1 MNSTQKQNVANAI
14 QEFNNS
20 EKQFEQIASS
30 KYKNEQSID
39 TIIIKEYTLAEILT
53 SSREVIDKISKR
65 LEMEHWQ
72 ILPHTVVTQEFGQFS
87 LNQCIVDLRN
97 FLMQGNYD
105 NASARL
111 KALIYYATTNGFWQI
126 PQKIELGIRE
136 SSLSKLEERA
146 QLTMEH
152 VDKRAETANATIA
165 QLNEKVNE
173 LNTLIAQKQQEFATL
188 QSNQNQSN
196 NLLNNITNFKK
207 NAETFSATIEQTKNK
222 CNDILT
228 DLEKKQG
235 KVTQQQND
243 IDKQI
248 ELANTNI
255 QEFETNSKEKI
266 DSIQSGYDSV
276 SANVEE
282 VRKMMGY
289 IADGTLSHSFNKR
302 KENIKRSEKIWMW
315 VSLGTLLG
323 LIAWVCVVFIWLSAN
338 TGIVWADIL
347 INGIKA
353 TPLAFAFGFA
363 LTEYSKE
370 RNLLEEYA
378 FREAVAVTLTA
389 YLEQL
394 NGDNTEEQKKLL
406 VSTVEKL
413 YTKPIISN
421 KEYKLFNFDTKDIAK
436 AVEKAKEIAK

>member
-1 MNSTQKQNVANAI
+1 MNKTQKQNVANAI
-14 QEFNNS
+14 QEFHS
-20 EKQFEQIASS
+20 VETQFETIAAK
-30 KYKNEQSID
+30 KYQNEQSLD
-39 TIIIKEYTLAEILT
+39 TIIIQDYTLVEIFKY
-53 SSREVIDKISKR
+53 SREVIKKISNR
-65 LEMEHWQ
+65 IEQDNWQ
-72 ILPHTVVTQEFGQFS
+72 IMPNNVATPEFGQYQVH
-87 LNQCIVDLRN
+87 QCINEMRN
-97 FLMQGNYD
+97 GLVQANYD
-105 NASARL
+105 FCVQRL
-111 KALIYYATTNGFWQI
+111 KALIYYATLNGFWQI

-136 SSLSKLEERA
+136 SSLTKLEERA

-152 VDKRAETANATIA
+152 IDKRAETANATIA

-173 LNTLIAQKQQEFATL
+173 LNKLIAQKHQEFATL

-196 NLLNNITNFKK
+196 NLLNNITNVNK
-207 NAETFSATIEQTKNK
+207 NAETHNNAVEQIKNK
-222 CNDILT
+222 CNTILT
-228 DLEKKQG
+228 DLEKKQE
-235 KVTQQQND
+235 KVSQQQKD

-248 ELANTNI
+248 ETANASLNG
-255 QEFETNSKEKI
+255 FERDSKEKI
-266 DSIQSGYDSV
+266 AAIQSGYDSV
-276 SANVEE
+276 SANVED

-302 KENIKRSEKIWMW
+302 KENIKRSEKLWMW
-315 VSLGTLLG
+315 ICLGTLLG
-323 LIAWVCVVFIWLSAN
+323 LIAWVCVIFIWLSAD

-370 RNLLEEYA
+370 RNILEEYA

-394 NGDNTEEQKKLL
+394 NGENTEEQKKLL

-413 YTKPIISN
+413 YTKPIISA

-436 AVEKAKEIAK
+436 TAEQIKEIAK

>member
-1 MNSTQKQNVANAI
+1 MNSSQKQNVANAI

-30 KYKNEQSID
+30 KYKDEQSID
-39 TIIIKEYTLAEILT
+39 TIIIKEYTLAEIFT
-53 SSREVIDKISKR
+53 SSREVIDKLSKR
-65 LEMEHWQ
+65 LEMKHWQ
-72 ILPHTVVTQEFGQFS
+72 ILPQTVVTQEFGQFS
-87 LNQCIVDLRN
+87 LNQCIVDLRT
-97 FLMQGNYD
+97 FLMQGNYE

-146 QLTMEH
+146 HLTIEHIDERAKIANNTISQLD
-152 VDKRAETANATIA
+152 DKVT
-165 QLNEKVNE
+165 E
-173 LNTLIAQKQQEFATL
+173 LNQLINQKQQEFITL
-188 QSNQNQSN
+188 QNNQNQSN
-196 NLLNNITNFKK
+196 NILNNLTNVNK
-207 NAETFSATIEQTKNK
+207 NAETHNNAVEQIKNK
-222 CNDILT
+222 CNTILT
-228 DLEKKQG
+228 DLEKKQE
-235 KVTQQQND
+235 KVSQQQKD

-248 ELANTNI
+248 ETANS
-255 QEFETNSKEKI
+255 QLSGFETDSKEKI
-266 DSIQSGYDSV
+266 AAIQSGYNSV
-276 SANVEE
+276 SSHVEE

-302 KENIKRSEKIWMW
+302 KENIKRSEKLWMW
-315 VSLGTLLG
+315 VSLGTLAL

-406 VSTVEKL
+406 VNTVEKL

-421 KEYKLFNFDTKDIAK
+421 KEYKLFNFDTKDLAK
-436 AVEKAKEIAK
+436 TAEHVKEIAK

>member
-1 MNSTQKQNVANAI
+1 MNSSQKQNVANAI
-14 QEFNNS
+14 QEFNSGEIQFDKIAATKYQN
-20 EKQFEQIASS
+20 KQSL
-30 KYKNEQSID
+30 D
-39 TIIIKEYTLAEILT
+39 TIIIQDYTLVEIFAY
-53 SSREVIDKISKR
+53 SREVIKKISVR
-65 LEMEHWQ
+65 IEQDNWQ
-72 ILPHTVVTQEFGQFS
+72 ILPNTVATQEFGQFPLHQGIINLKRS
-87 LNQCIVDLRN
+87 LD
-97 FLMQGNYD
+97 QGDYD
-105 NASARL
+105 VAPNII
-111 KALIYYATTNGFWQI
+111 KALISYAITNGFWNETPNIDLKMQ
-126 PQKIELGIRE
+126 E
-136 SSLSKLEERA
+136 SSLAKLEERA

-152 VDKRAETANATIA
+152 IDKRAEIANTTIKH
-165 QLNEKVNE
+165 LTDKITE
-173 LNTLIAQKQQEFATL
+173 LNKLIAEKQKEFSVL
-188 QSNQNQSN
+188 QTNQTQSN
-196 NLLNNITNFKK
+196 NLLNNIKNFNK
-207 NAETFSATIEQTKNK
+207 NAETFSTTIEQTKNK
-222 CNDILT
+222 CNGILT
-228 DLEKKQG
+228 DLEKKQE

-302 KENIKRSEKIWMW
+302 KENIKRSEKLWMW

-323 LIAWVCVVFIWLSAN
+323 LIAWVCVVFIWLSAS

-370 RNLLEEYA
+370 RNILEEYA

-394 NGDNTEEQKKLL
+394 NGENTEEQKKLL
-406 VSTVEKL
+406 VTTVEKL
-413 YTKPIISN
+413 YTKPIISA
-421 KEYKLFNFDTKDIAK
+421 KEYKMINIDTKDLAK
-436 AVEKAKEIAK
+436 TAEHVKNMTK

>member
-1 MNSTQKQNVANAI
+1 MNSSQKQNVANAI
-14 QEFNNS
+14 QEFNS
-20 EKQFEQIASS
+20 AEIQFEEIAAK
-30 KYKNEQSID
+30 KYQNEQSLD
-39 TIIIKEYTLAEILT
+39 TIIVQDYSLADIFT
-53 SSREVIDKISKR
+53 YSREVIKKISDR
-65 LEMEHWQ
+65 IEQDNWQ
-72 ILPHTVVTQEFGQFS
+72 ILPNNVVTQEFGQYQ
-87 LNQCIVDLRN
+87 LHQCIIEMNNGLT
-97 FLMQGNYD
+97 QPNYD
-105 NASARL
+105 FACQRL
-111 KALIYYATTNGFWQI
+111 NALIYYATTNGFWQI

-136 SSLSKLEERA
+136 LSLSKLEERA

-152 VDKRAETANATIA
+152 IDKRAKTANATIA
-165 QLNEKVNE
+165 QLNETVNE
-173 LNTLIAQKQQEFATL
+173 LNKLINQKQQEFATL

-196 NLLNNITNFKK
+196 NLLYNITNVNK
-207 NAETFSATIEQTKNK
+207 NVEAHNNAVEQIKNK
-222 CNDILT
+222 CNTILT
-228 DLEKKQG
+228 DLEKKQE
-235 KVTQQQND
+235 KISQQQKD

-248 ELANTNI
+248 ETANSHLNG
-255 QEFETNSKEKI
+255 FETDSKEKI
-266 DSIQSGYDSV
+266 AAIQSGYSSV
-276 SANVEE
+276 SSHVEE

-302 KENIKRSEKIWMW
+302 KENIKRSEKLWMW
-315 VSLGTLLG
+315 VSLGTLAL

-338 TGIVWADIL
+338 TGIVWADII

-436 AVEKAKEIAK
+436 TEEKVKEIAK

>member
-14 QEFNNS
+14 QEFNS
-20 EKQFEQIASS
+20 VEMQFEEIAAK
-30 KYKNEQSID
+30 KYQKEQSID
-39 TIIIKEYTLAEILT
+39 TIIIQDYSLAEIF
-53 SSREVIDKISKR
+53 SYSRNVIRKLAER
-65 LEMEHWQ
+65 MEQDNWQ
-72 ILPHTVVTQEFGQFS
+72 ILPIMVVAPEFGQYQ
-87 LNQCIVDLRN
+87 LPQCINEMKHGLT
-97 FLMQGNYD
+97 QPNYD
-105 NASARL
+105 FAVQRL
-111 KALIYYATTNGFWQI
+111 KALLYYATANGFWYI
-126 PQKIELGIRE
+126 PQRIEIGIRE
-136 SSLSKLEERA
+136 STLSRLEERA

-152 VDKRAETANATIA
+152 IDERAKIANKTIS
-165 QLNEKVNE
+165 QLDAKVTE
-173 LNTLIAQKQQEFATL
+173 LNQFVAQKQQEFSTL
-188 QSNQNQSN
+188 QNNQNQSN
-196 NLLNNITNFKK
+196 ILLNNITNVHN
-207 NAETFSATIEQTKNK
+207 NANNNNTTIEQIKNK
-222 CNDILT
+222 CNTILT
-228 DLEKKQG
+228 DLEKKQE
-235 KVTQQQND
+235 KLSQQQND

-248 ELANTNI
+248 ELANSTL
-255 QEFETNSKEKI
+255 QEFDANSKEKI

-302 KENIKRSEKIWMW
+302 KENIKRSEKLWMW
-315 VSLGTLLG
+315 VSLGTLAL

-353 TPLAFAFGFA
+353 TPLAFAFGFS

-406 VSTVEKL
+406 INTVEKL

-436 AVEKAKEIAK
+436 TAEQVKEIAK

>member
-14 QEFNNS
+14 QEFNS
-20 EKQFEQIASS
+20 IEMQFEEIAAK
-30 KYKNEQSID
+30 KYQNEQSID
-39 TIIIKEYTLAEILT
+39 TIIIQDYTLTEIF
-53 SSREVIDKISKR
+53 SYSREVIKKISNR
-65 LEMEHWQ
+65 IEQDNWQ
-72 ILPHTVVTQEFGQFS
+72 ILPNNVSTPEFGQYQIH
-87 LNQCIVDLRN
+87 QCINEMRN
-97 FLMQGNYD
+97 GLVQANYD
-105 NASARL
+105 NCAQRL
-111 KALIYYATTNGFWQI
+111 KALIYYATINGFWQI

-136 SSLSKLEERA
+136 SSLAKLEERA
-146 QLTMEH
+146 RLTMEH
-152 VDKRAETANATIA
+152 IDERAKTANTTIA
-165 QLNEKVNE
+165 QLNEKVEE
-173 LNTLIAQKQQEFATL
+173 LNRLIAQKQQEFATL
-188 QSNQNQSN
+188 QTNQTQSN
-196 NLLNNITNFKK
+196 NLLNNITNFNK
-207 NAETFSATIEQTKNK
+207 NAESFSTTIEQTRNK
-222 CNDILT
+222 CNEILA
-228 DLEKKQG
+228 DLEKKQE

-394 NGDNTEEQKKLL
+394 NGDNTDEQKKLL
-406 VSTVEKL
+406 VNTVEKL

-436 AVEKAKEIAK
+436 TAEKVKEIAK

>member
-1 MNSTQKQNVANAI
+1 MNLTQKQNVANAI
-14 QEFNNS
+14 QEFNS
-20 EKQFEQIASS
+20 VEKQFEEIAAQ
-30 KYKNEQSID
+30 KYQKEQSID
-39 TIIIKEYTLAEILT
+39 TIIIQDYTLSEIF
-53 SSREVIDKISKR
+53 SYSREVIKKISDR
-65 LEMEHWQ
+65 IEQDNWQ
-72 ILPHTVVTQEFGQFS
+72 ILPNNIVTQEFGQYQFY
-87 LNQCIVDLRN
+87 LCIVEMKNGLT
-97 FLMQGNYD
+97 QPNYD
-105 NASARL
+105 YACQRL
-111 KALIYYATTNGFWQI
+111 KALISYATINGFWNV
-126 PQKIELGIRE
+126 PKRIELGIRE
-136 SSLSKLEERA
+136 SSLTKLEERA

-152 VDKRAETANATIA
+152 IDKRAETANATIA
-165 QLNEKVNE
+165 QLDEKVNE
-173 LNTLIAQKQQEFATL
+173 LNKLIVQKQQEFATL

-196 NLLNNITNFKK
+196 NLLNNISNANK
-207 NAETFSATIEQTKNK
+207 NAEAYNATIEQIKNK
-222 CNDILT
+222 CNDVLT
-228 DLEKKQG
+228 DLEQKRD
-235 KVTQQQND
+235 KVSSEQNE
-243 IDKQI
+243 IDKQMASI
-248 ELANTNI
+248 NNNLDTL
-255 QEFETNSKEKI
+255 ETNMKEKI
-266 DSIQSGYDSV
+266 DLIQNGYDSV
-276 SANVEE
+276 SSHVEE

-302 KENIKRSEKIWMW
+302 KDNIKKSKNAWMW
-315 VSLGTLLG
+315 ISFATLAL
-323 LIAWVCVVFIWLSAN
+323 LIAWIYIIFKWLSAN

-406 VSTVEKL
+406 VNTVEKL

-436 AVEKAKEIAK
+436 TAEKVKEIAK

>member
-1 MNSTQKQNVANAI
+1 MNSAQKQNVANAI
-14 QEFNNS
+14 QDFLSVED
-20 EKQFEQIASS
+20 KFEQIASE
-30 KYKNEQSID
+30 KYKNEQTID
-39 TIIIKEYTLAEILT
+39 TIIVQDYSLTELILY
-53 SSREVIDKISKR
+53 SKSIIRKISNR
-65 LEMEHWQ
+65 LEQDNWQ
-72 ILPHTVVTQEFGQFS
+72 TLPFVVVAQEFGQFPIDQGITN
-87 LNQCIVDLRN
+87 LKNA
-97 FLMQGNYD
+97 FTQGNY
-105 NASARL
+105 NNVANFL
-111 KALIYYATTNGFWQI
+111 KPLIFYATTNGFWNETPNIDLKVQ
-126 PQKIELGIRE
+126 E
-136 SSLSKLEERA
+136 SSLAKLEERA

-152 VDKRAETANATIA
+152 IDERAKTANTTIA
-165 QLNEKVNE
+165 QLNEKVEE
-173 LNTLIAQKQQEFATL
+173 LNRLIAQKQQEFATL
-188 QSNQNQSN
+188 QTNQTQSN
-196 NLLNNITNFKK
+196 NLLNNITNFNK
-207 NAETFSATIEQTKNK
+207 NAESFSTTIEQTKNK
-222 CNDILT
+222 CNEILA
-228 DLEKKQG
+228 DLEKKQE

-302 KENIKRSEKIWMW
+302 KENIKRSEKLWMW

-370 RNLLEEYA
+370 RNILEEYA
-378 FREAVAVTLTA
+378 FREAVAITLTA

-394 NGDNTEEQKKLL
+394 NGENTEEQKKLL
-406 VSTVEKL
+406 VTTVEKL
-413 YTKPIISN
+413 YTKPIISA
-421 KEYKLFNFDTKDIAK
+421 KEYKMINIDTKDLAK
-436 AVEKAKEIAK
+436 TAEHVKNMTK

>member
-87 LNQCIVDLRN
+87 LNQCIVDLKN
-97 FLMQGNYD
+97 YLMQGNYN

-126 PQKIELGIRE
+126 PKKIELGIRE

-196 NLLNNITNFKK
+196 NLLNNISNVNK
-207 NAETFSATIEQTKNK
+207 NAEAHNVTIEQIKDK
-222 CNDILT
+222 CNNVLT
-228 DLEKKQG
+228 DLEQKREKVSSGQNEIEKQM
-235 KVTQQQND
+235 VLINNNLET
-243 IDKQI
+243 
-248 ELANTNI
+248 L
-255 QEFETNSKEKI
+255 ETNTKEKI
-266 DSIQSGYDSV
+266 DLIQSGYDSV
-276 SANVEE
+276 SSHVEE

-302 KENIKRSEKIWMW
+302 KENIKRSEKLWMW
-315 VSLGTLLG
+315 ISLGTLAL

-436 AVEKAKEIAK
+436 TVEKVKEIAK

>member
-1 MNSTQKQNVANAI
+1 MNSSQKQNVANAI
-14 QEFNNS
+14 QEFNS
-20 EKQFEQIASS
+20 IEMRFEEIAAQ
-30 KYKNEQSID
+30 KYQKEQSID
-39 TIIIKEYTLAEILT
+39 TIIIQDYTLTEIFFY
-53 SSREVIDKISKR
+53 SREVIKKIAAR
-65 LEMEHWQ
+65 IEQENWQ
-72 ILPHTVVTQEFGQFS
+72 ILPNNVSTPEFGQYQIH
-87 LNQCIVDLRN
+87 QCINEMRN
-97 FLMQGNYD
+97 GLVQANYD
-105 NASARL
+105 YSTQRL
-111 KALIYYATTNGFWQI
+111 KALIYYATSNGFWQI

-152 VDKRAETANATIA
+152 IDKRAETANATIA

-173 LNTLIAQKQQEFATL
+173 LNKLIAQKRQEFATL

-196 NLLNNITNFKK
+196 TILSNITNTNK
-207 NAETFSATIEQTKNK
+207 NAETYNASIEQIKNK
-222 CNDILT
+222 CNTILA
-228 DLEKKQG
+228 DLENKQE
-235 KVTQQQND
+235 KISKQQIE

-248 ELANTNI
+248 ELANSNL
-255 QEFETNSKEKI
+255 QDFEVNSKEKI
-266 DSIQSGYDSV
+266 DSIQSGYNSV

-302 KENIKRSEKIWMW
+302 KESIKCSEKLWMW
-315 VSLGTLLG
+315 ISLVTLVL

-353 TPLAFAFGFA
+353 TPLACAFGFA
-363 LTEYSKE
+363 LSEYGKE
-370 RNLLEEYA
+370 RNMLEEYA

-394 NGDNTEEQKKLL
+394 NGNNTEEQKNLL
-406 VSTVEKL
+406 VNTVEKL
-413 YTKPIISN
+413 YTKPIISA

-436 AVEKAKEIAK
+436 TAEKVKEIAK

>member
-14 QEFNNS
+14 QEFNS
-20 EKQFEQIASS
+20 VDMRFEEIAAEKYQ
-30 KYKNEQSID
+30 KEQSID
-39 TIIIKEYTLAEILT
+39 TIIIQDYTLAEIF
-53 SSREVIDKISKR
+53 SYSREVIKKISVR
-65 LEMEHWQ
+65 IEQENWQ
-72 ILPHTVVTQEFGQFS
+72 ILPNNVSTPEFGQYQIH
-87 LNQCIVDLRN
+87 QCINEMRN
-97 FLMQGNYD
+97 GLVQANYD
-105 NASARL
+105 YCAQRL
-111 KALIYYATTNGFWQI
+111 KALIYYATSNGFWQI
-126 PQKIELGIRE
+126 PQKIEHGIRE
-136 SSLSKLEERA
+136 LSLSKLEERA

-152 VDKRAETANATIA
+152 IDKRAETANATIA
-165 QLNEKVNE
+165 QLNEKINE
-173 LNTLIAQKQQEFATL
+173 LNKLIAQKQQEFAAL

-196 NLLNNITNFKK
+196 NLLNNITNFNK

-222 CNDILT
+222 CSEILT
-228 DLEKKQG
+228 DLEKKQE
-235 KVTQQQND
+235 KATQQQND

-248 ELANTNI
+248 ELANSNL
-255 QEFETNSKEKI
+255 QDFEANSKEKI

-302 KENIKRSEKIWMW
+302 KENIKRSEKLWMW
-315 VSLGTLLG
+315 VSLGS
-323 LIAWVCVVFIWLSAN
+323 LIFLIVWVCIVFICLSAN

-363 LTEYSKE
+363 LSEYGKE

-389 YLEQL
+389 YLEQFSG
-394 NGDNTEEQKKLL
+394 NITEEQKNLL
-406 VSTVEKL
+406 INTVEKL
-413 YTKPIISN
+413 YTKPIIST
-421 KEYKLFNFDTKDIAK
+421 KEYKMFNFDTKDIAK
-436 AVEKAKEIAK
+436 TAEKVKEIAK

>member
-1 MNSTQKQNVANAI
+1 MNSSQKQNVANAI

-20 EKQFEQIASS
+20 EKQFEQNASS

-39 TIIIKEYTLAEILT
+39 TIIIKEYTLAEIFA

-72 ILPHTVVTQEFGQFS
+72 ILPHTAVTQEFGQFS
-87 LNQCIVDLRN
+87 LNQCIVDLKN

-152 VDKRAETANATIA
+152 IDERAKIANNTISQLDDKVT
-165 QLNEKVNE
+165 E
-173 LNTLIAQKQQEFATL
+173 LNQLITQKQQEFITL
-188 QSNQNQSN
+188 QNNQNQSN
-196 NLLNNITNFKK
+196 NILNNLTNVNN
-207 NAETFSATIEQTKNK
+207 NAEAHNNAVEQIKNK
-222 CNDILT
+222 CNTILT
-228 DLEKKQG
+228 DLENKQE
-235 KVTQQQND
+235 KVSQQQKD

-248 ELANTNI
+248 ETANS
-255 QEFETNSKEKI
+255 QLSGFETDSKEKI
-266 DSIQSGYDSV
+266 AAIQSGYNSV
-276 SANVEE
+276 SSHVEE

-302 KENIKRSEKIWMW
+302 KENIKRSEKLWMW
-315 VSLGTLLG
+315 VSLGTLAL

-389 YLEQL
+389 YLNQL
-394 NGDNTEEQKKLL
+394 DGDISEEQKRLL
-406 VSTVEKL
+406 TNTVEKL

-436 AVEKAKEIAK
+436 TAEQIKDLKK

>member
-1 MNSTQKQNVANAI
+1 MNSSQKQNVANAI
-14 QEFNNS
+14 QEFNS
-20 EKQFEQIASS
+20 TETQFEVIAA
-30 KYKNEQSID
+30 KKFQNEQSLD
-39 TIIIKEYTLAEILT
+39 TIIIQDYSLAEIFT
-53 SSREVIDKISKR
+53 YSREVIKKITDR
-65 LEMEHWQ
+65 IEQDNWQ
-72 ILPHTVVTQEFGQFS
+72 ILPYNISTPEFGQYQIQ
-87 LNQCIVDLRN
+87 QCINEMRN
-97 FLMQGNYD
+97 GLVQADYD
-105 NASARL
+105 YCVQRL
-111 KALIYYATTNGFWQI
+111 KALIYYATLNGFWLI
-126 PQKIELGIRE
+126 PKKIELGIRQ
-136 SSLSKLEERA
+136 STLTKLEERA

-152 VDKRAETANATIA
+152 IDKRAETANATIA

-173 LNTLIAQKQQEFATL
+173 LNNLIAQKQQEFATL

-196 NLLNNITNFKK
+196 NLLNDITNLNK

-222 CNDILT
+222 CNEILT

-235 KVTQQQND
+235 IVTQQQND

-248 ELANTNI
+248 ELANNNI

-266 DSIQSGYDSV
+266 ESIQSGYNSV
-276 SANVEE
+276 SANVDE

-302 KENIKRSEKIWMW
+302 KENIKRSEKLWMW

-323 LIAWVCVVFIWLSAN
+323 LIAWVCVVFNWLSAN
-338 TGIVWADIL
+338 TGIVWADII

-370 RNLLEEYA
+370 RNILEEYA

-394 NGDNTEEQKKLL
+394 NGENTEEQKNLL
-406 VSTVEKL
+406 VTTVEKL
-413 YTKPIISN
+413 YTKPIVST
-421 KEYKLFNFDTKDIAK
+421 KEYKMINIDTKDLAK
-436 AVEKAKEIAK
+436 TAESVKEIAK

>member
-14 QEFNNS
+14 QEFNS
-20 EKQFEQIASS
+20 IEMQFEEIAAK
-30 KYKNEQSID
+30 KYQNEQSID
-39 TIIIKEYTLAEILT
+39 TIIIQDYTLTEIF
-53 SSREVIDKISKR
+53 SYSREVIKKISNR
-65 LEMEHWQ
+65 IEQDNWQ
-72 ILPHTVVTQEFGQFS
+72 ILPNNVSTPEFGQYQIH
-87 LNQCIVDLRN
+87 QCINEMRN
-97 FLMQGNYD
+97 GLVQANYD
-105 NASARL
+105 NCAQRL
-111 KALIYYATTNGFWQI
+111 KALIYYATINGFWQI

-136 SSLSKLEERA
+136 SSLAKLEERA
-146 QLTMEH
+146 RLTMKHIDE
-152 VDKRAETANATIA
+152 RAKTANTTIA
-165 QLNEKVNE
+165 QLNEKVEE
-173 LNTLIAQKQQEFATL
+173 LNRLIAQKQQEFATL
-188 QSNQNQSN
+188 QTNQTQSN
-196 NLLNNITNFKK
+196 NLLNNITNFNK
-207 NAETFSATIEQTKNK
+207 NAESFSTTIEQTKNK
-222 CNDILT
+222 CNEILA
-228 DLEKKQG
+228 DLEKKQE

-394 NGDNTEEQKKLL
+394 NGDNTDEQKKLL
-406 VSTVEKL
+406 VNTVEKL

-436 AVEKAKEIAK
+436 TAEKVKEIAK

>member
-1 MNSTQKQNVANAI
+1 MNSSQKQNVANAI

-394 NGDNTEEQKKLL
+394 NGDNTDEQKKLL
-406 VSTVEKL
+406 VNTVEKL

-436 AVEKAKEIAK
+436 TAEKVKEIAK

>member
-1 MNSTQKQNVANAI
+1 MNLTQKQNVANAI
-14 QEFNNS
+14 QEFNS
-20 EKQFEQIASS
+20 IEMQFEEIAAK
-30 KYKNEQSID
+30 KYQKEQSID
-39 TIIIKEYTLAEILT
+39 TIIIQDYTLAEIF
-53 SSREVIDKISKR
+53 SYSREVIKKISNR
-65 LEMEHWQ
+65 IEQDNWQ
-72 ILPHTVVTQEFGQFS
+72 IMPNTVVTQEFGQFP
-87 LNQCIVDLRN
+87 LYQGIINLKNGLV
-97 FLMQGNYD
+97 QGNYKTTPTI
-105 NASARL
+105 L
-111 KALIYYATTNGFWQI
+111 KGLISYATTNGFWNA

-136 SSLSKLEERA
+136 SSLTKLEERA

-152 VDKRAETANATIA
+152 IDKRAETANATIA
-165 QLNEKVNE
+165 QLNEKVKE
-173 LNTLIAQKQQEFATL
+173 LNQLIAQKQQEFATL
-188 QSNQNQSN
+188 QTNQTQSN
-196 NLLNNITNFKK
+196 SLLNNITNVNK
-207 NAETFSATIEQTKNK
+207 NAETHNIQVEQIKNK
-222 CNDILT
+222 CNTILT
-228 DLEKKQG
+228 DLEKKQE

-255 QEFETNSKEKI
+255 QKFETNSKEKI

-302 KENIKRSEKIWMW
+302 KESIKCSEKLWMW
-315 VSLGTLLG
+315 VSLVTLVL
-323 LIAWVCVVFIWLSAN
+323 LIVWVCVVFICLSAN

-347 INGIKA
+347 INGIKV

-363 LTEYSKE
+363 LSEYGKE
-370 RNLLEEYA
+370 RNMLEEYA

-394 NGDNTEEQKKLL
+394 NGNNTEEQKNLL
-406 VSTVEKL
+406 VNTVEKL
-413 YTKPIISN
+413 YTKPIISA

-436 AVEKAKEIAK
+436 TAEKVKEIAK

>member
-1 MNSTQKQNVANAI
+1 MNKTQKQNVANAI
-14 QEFNNS
+14 QEFLS
-20 EKQFEQIASS
+20 VETQFEAIAAK
-30 KYKNEQSID
+30 KYQNEQSLD
-39 TIIIKEYTLAEILT
+39 TIIIQDYTLVEIFNY
-53 SSREVIDKISKR
+53 SREVIKKISNR
-65 LEMEHWQ
+65 IEQDNWQ
-72 ILPHTVVTQEFGQFS
+72 IMPNNVATPEFGQYQVH
-87 LNQCIVDLRN
+87 QCINEMRN
-97 FLMQGNYD
+97 GLVQANYD
-105 NASARL
+105 FCVQRL
-111 KALIYYATTNGFWQI
+111 KALIYYATLNGFWQI

-136 SSLSKLEERA
+136 SSLTKLEERA

-152 VDKRAETANATIA
+152 IDKRAETANATIE

-173 LNTLIAQKQQEFATL
+173 LNKLLAQKQQEFATL

-196 NLLNNITNFKK
+196 NLLNNITNVNK
-207 NAETFSATIEQTKNK
+207 NAETHNNAVEQIKNK
-222 CNDILT
+222 CNTILT
-228 DLEKKQG
+228 DLEKKQE
-235 KVTQQQND
+235 KVSQQQKD

-248 ELANTNI
+248 ETANASLNG
-255 QEFETNSKEKI
+255 FERDSKEKI
-266 DSIQSGYDSV
+266 AAIQSGYDSV
-276 SANVEE
+276 SANVED

-302 KENIKRSEKIWMW
+302 KENIKRSEKLWMW
-315 VSLGTLLG
+315 ICLGTLLG
-323 LIAWVCVVFIWLSAN
+323 LIAWVCVIFIWLSAD

-370 RNLLEEYA
+370 RNILEEYA

-394 NGDNTEEQKKLL
+394 NGENTEEQKKLL

-413 YTKPIISN
+413 YTKPIISA

-436 AVEKAKEIAK
+436 TAEQIKEIAK

>member
-1 MNSTQKQNVANAI
+1 MNTTQKQNVANAI
-14 QEFNNS
+14 QEFNS
-20 EKQFEQIASS
+20 VEKQFEEIAAK
-30 KYKNEQSID
+30 KYQSEQSLD
-39 TIIIKEYTLAEILT
+39 TIIIQDYSLAEIFT
-53 SSREVIDKISKR
+53 YSREVINKISDR
-65 LEMEHWQ
+65 IEQDNWQ
-72 ILPHTVVTQEFGQFS
+72 ILPNNIVTQEFGQYQFY
-87 LNQCIVDLRN
+87 LCIVEMKNGLT
-97 FLMQGNYD
+97 QPNYD
-105 NASARL
+105 YACQRL
-111 KALIYYATTNGFWQI
+111 KALISYATINGFWNV
-126 PQKIELGIRE
+126 PKRIELGIRE
-136 SSLSKLEERA
+136 SSLTKLEERA

-152 VDKRAETANATIA
+152 IDKRAETANATIA

-173 LNTLIAQKQQEFATL
+173 LNKLIDQKRQEFATL

-196 NLLNNITNFKK
+196 SLLNNITNVNK
-207 NAETFSATIEQTKNK
+207 NAETHNIQVEQIKNK
-222 CNDILT
+222 CNTILT
-228 DLEKKQG
+228 DLEKKQE

-248 ELANTNI
+248 ELANSNL
-255 QEFETNSKEKI
+255 QDFETNSKEKI
-266 DSIQSGYDSV
+266 DSIQNGYDSV
-276 SANVEE
+276 SSNVEE

-289 IADGTLSHSFNKR
+289 IADGTLSHSFNQR
-302 KENIKRSEKIWMW
+302 KNSIKKSKNIWMW
-315 VSLGTLLG
+315 ISLFTLLG
-323 LIAWVCVVFIWLSAN
+323 LIAWVCVVFICLSAN

-406 VSTVEKL
+406 VNTVEKL

-421 KEYKLFNFDTKDIAK
+421 KEYKLFNFDTKDIVKTA
-436 AVEKAKEIAK
+436 EKVKEIAK